1 MHEIA
6 IGGNEIMFYLKKIG
20 KKIEKKRGD
29 GQKVM
34 H

>member
-6 IGGNEIMFYLKKIG
+6 IGGNEMFYLKKIG